1 MKNLEYPAKDP
12 ISLGTMFPPAIKKH
26 TSDHPCNLEKVSA
39 ALQRKEIHKAQI
51 NSQTSKKK
59 PHIHTTKIEEV

>member
-1 MKNLEYPAKDP
+1 MKNLDCKRSNLTGYYV
-12 ISLGTMFPPAIKKH
+12 PPSIKKH
-26 TSDHPCNLEKVSA
+26 TSDHPCNDPEKVSA
-39 ALQRKEIHKAQI
+39 LQQKEIHKAQI